1 MYAEA
6 APAALLAALAD
17 TTRETEHLGQY
28 GSSHHRLIL
37 TITIRQ

>member
-1 MYAEA
+1 MLAEA

-28 GSSHHRLIL
+28 GSSDHRLIL
-37 TITIRQ
+37 TITLR

>member
-17 TTRETEHLGQY
+17 TTRETEHLGHY
-28 GSSHHRLIL
+28 GSSDHRLIL
-37 TITIRQ
+37 TITLS